1 MAQGQFS
8 RKIAQIDAIL
18 DEVEDARGTS
28 ETLAAKIGTKADSSD
43 LAALQTI
50 VDAKPSVES
59 VTVTPA
65 NLAFT
70 EFQYSAIAIGDILTV
85 NIRAVPT
92 NAIAASTSFLL
103 ASIASGYRPPYII
116 AASCFSNNILR
127 QCWINSEGG
136 VRLRIDDAIPAGAT
150 IVISCTFNH
159 NDDEWRT
166 V

>member
-8 RKIAQIDAIL
+8 RKIAEIDSIL
-18 DEVEDARGTS
+18 DEVEDARGSS

-43 LAALQTI
+43 LTALQA
-50 VDAKPSVES
+50 VVNSKPSVES
-59 VTVTPA
+59 VTITPA
-65 NLAFT
+65 NVTFT

-92 NAIAASTSFLL
+92 NAIATSTSFLL

-150 IVISCTFNH
+150 IVISCAFNH
-159 NDDEWRT
+159 NDDDWRA

>member
-1 MAQGQFS
+1 MAEIQGEEIYLEHSGQE
-8 RKIAQIDAIL
+8 IDDAV
-18 DEVEDARGTS
+18 DEVASLSTAVAG
-28 ETLAAKIGTKADSSD
+28 KADQAD

-65 NLAFT
+65 NVAFT
-70 EFQYSAIAIGDILTV
+70 EFQYSAIAIGDVLTV

-92 NAIAASTSFLL
+92 NQIATSTSLLL

-116 AASCFSNNILR
+116 AASCFSNNVLR
-127 QCWINSEGG
+127 QCWVNSEGG
-136 VRLRIDDAIPAGAT
+136 VRLRVDEAIPAGAT
-150 IVISCTFNH
+150 IVISCAFNH

>member
-1 MAQGQFS
+1 MAEIQGEEIYLSHSGQE
-8 RKIAQIDAIL
+8 IDDAV
-18 DEVEDARGTS
+18 DEVASLSTAVAG
-28 ETLAAKIGTKADSSD
+28 KADQAD
-43 LAALQTI
+43 LAALQAI

-65 NLAFT
+65 NVAFT
-70 EFQYSAIAIGDILTV
+70 EFQYSAIAIGDVLTV

-92 NAIAASTSFLL
+92 NAIAISSSFLL

-116 AASCFSNNILR
+116 ACACFANNLIR

-136 VRLRIDDAIPAGAT
+136 VRIRIDEAIPAGAT
-150 IVISCTFNH
+150 IVISCSFNH
-159 NDDEWRT
+159 NDDGWRT

>member
-1 MAQGQFS
+1 MMAEIQGEEIYLSHSGQEIDGAVDDVAS
-8 RKIAQIDAIL
+8 LSTAIA
-18 DEVEDARGTS
+18 G
-28 ETLAAKIGTKADSSD
+28 KADQAD

-65 NLAFT
+65 NVAFT
-70 EFQYSAIAIGDILTV
+70 EFQYSAIAIGDVLTV

-92 NAIAASTSFLL
+92 NAIAISSSFLL

-116 AASCFSNNILR
+116 AASCFSNNVLR

-136 VRLRIDDAIPAGAT
+136 VRLRVDEAIPAGAT
-150 IVISCTFNH
+150 IVISCSFNH
-159 NDDEWRT
+159 NDDGWRT

>member
-1 MAQGQFS
+1 MAEIQGEEIYLSHSGQE
-8 RKIAQIDAIL
+8 ID
-18 DEVEDARGTS
+18 DAVDDVASLSTAVAG
-28 ETLAAKIGTKADSSD
+28 KADQAD

-65 NLAFT
+65 NVAFT
-70 EFQYSAIAIGDILTV
+70 EFQYSAVAIGDILTV

-92 NAIAASTSFLL
+92 NQIATSTSLLL

-116 AASCFSNNILR
+116 AASCFSNNLIR
-127 QCWINSEGG
+127 QCWVNSEGG
-136 VRLRIDDAIPAGAT
+136 VRLRVDEAIPAGAT
-150 IVISCTFNH
+150 IVISVSFNH
-159 NDDEWRT
+159 NDEGWRT

>member
-1 MAQGQFS
+1 MAEIQGEEVYLSHSGQE
-8 RKIAQIDAIL
+8 IDDAV
-18 DEVEDARGTS
+18 DEVASLSTAVAG
-28 ETLAAKIGTKADSSD
+28 KADQAD

-65 NLAFT
+65 NVAFT
-70 EFQYSAIAIGDILTV
+70 EFQYSAVAIGDILTV

-92 NAIAASTSFLL
+92 NAIAISTSFLL

-116 AASCFSNNILR
+116 AASCFANNALR

-136 VRLRIDDAIPAGAT
+136 VRLRIDEAIPAGAT
-150 IVISCTFNH
+150 IVISCSFNH
-159 NDDEWRT
+159 NDDGWRT

>member
-1 MAQGQFS
+1 MAEIQGEEIYLSHSGQE
-8 RKIAQIDAIL
+8 IDDCI
-18 DEVEDARGTS
+18 DEVASLSTAVAG
-28 ETLAAKIGTKADSSD
+28 KADQAD

-50 VDAKPSVES
+50 VNGKPSVES

-70 EFQYSAIAIGDILTV
+70 EFQYSAVAIGDVLTV

-92 NAIAASTSFLL
+92 NAIAISTSLLL

-116 AASCFSNNILR
+116 AASCFSNNVLR
-127 QCWINSEGG
+127 QCWVNSEGG
-136 VRLRIDDAIPAGAT
+136 VRLRVDEAIPAGAT
-150 IVISCTFNH
+150 IVISCSFNH